1 MDGQIL
7 EMENA
12 VQENLDVILEL
23 LSIYGLRVVGA
34 IVILIV
40 GWTVAGWGRRLVLRS
55 TAKIQTMDET
65 VARFLAS
72 LVRYGIIAFTV
83 LAVLSQFG
91 VETASFIA
99 VLATMG
105 LAVGLALQGTLGH
118 VASGFMLLIFR
129 PFKIGDFVEAGGVA
143 GTVKDINLFTT
154 ELATGD
160 NVQILIPNGQI
171 WGSAIRN
178 FSFNDTRRVDFGL
191 GIGYEDDINKAFS
204 AIRSVI
210 EGESRAYKDPEP
222 LIVVGELADSS
233 VNLTIR
239 IWVDASDYW
248 GVRFD
253 LNKAFK
259 ERLDQEGINI
269 PYPQQVVHMVS
280 DGPAAA

>member
-105 LAVGLALQGTLGH
+105 LAVGLALQGTLAH

-129 PFKIGDFVEAGGVA
+129 PFKIGDFVDAGGVS

-160 NVQILIPNGQI
+160 NVQILVPNGQI

-178 FSFNDTRRVDFGL
+178 FSFNDKRRVDFSL

-210 EGESRAYKDPEP
+210 EAESRAHKDPEP

-239 IWVDASDYW
+239 IWVDAGDYW

>member
-105 LAVGLALQGTLGH
+105 LAVGLALQGTLAH

-129 PFKIGDFVEAGGVA
+129 PFKIGDFVDAGGVS

-160 NVQILIPNGQI
+160 NVQILVPNGQI

-178 FSFNDTRRVDFGL
+178 FSFNDKRRVDFSL

-210 EGESRAYKDPEP
+210 EAESRTHKDPEP

-239 IWVDASDYW
+239 IWVDAGDYW

>member
-1 MDGQIL
+1 MEDQIRG
-7 EMENA
+7 
-12 VQENLDVILEL
+12 NLDLIIEL
-23 LSIYGLRVVGA
+23 LSVYGLRVVGA

-40 GWTVAGWGRRLVLRS
+40 GWRIADWGKRLVLRS
-55 TAKIQTMDET
+55 TSKIQTMDET

-72 LVRYGIIAFTV
+72 LVRYGIITFTV

-91 VETASFIA
+91 IETASFIA

-105 LAVGLALQGTLGH
+105 LAVGLALQGTLAH

-129 PFKIGDFVEAGGVA
+129 PFKIGDFVDAGGVA

-154 ELATGD
+154 ELTTGD
-160 NVQILIPNGQI
+160 NVQILVPNGQI

-178 FSFNDTRRVDFGL
+178 FSVNPTRRVEFSL

-204 AIRSVI
+204 AIRAVI
-210 EGESRAYKDPEP
+210 EAESRAHKDPEP

-239 IWVDASDYW
+239 IWVDAGDYW
-248 GVRFD
+248 GVKFA

-259 ERLDQEGINI
+259 EKLDQEGINI

>member
-1 MDGQIL
+1 MEDQIRG
-7 EMENA
+7 
-12 VQENLDVILEL
+12 NLDPIIEM
-23 LSIYGLRVVGA
+23 LSVYGLRVLGA
-34 IVILIV
+34 LLILII

-55 TAKIQTMDET
+55 TAKIRTMDET

-72 LVRYGIIAFTV
+72 MVRYGIIAFTV

-91 VETASFIA
+91 VETTSFIA
-99 VLATMG
+99 VMGAMG
-105 LAVGLALQGTLGH
+105 LAVGLALQGTLSH

-129 PFKIGDFVEAGGVA
+129 PFKIGDFVDAGGVA

-160 NVQILIPNGQI
+160 NVQILIPNGQV

-178 FSFNDTRRVDFGL
+178 FSFNATRRVDFSL

-204 AIRSVI
+204 AIHAVI
-210 EGESRAYKDPEP
+210 DAESRAHKDPEP

-233 VNLTIR
+233 VNLVIR
-239 IWVDASDYW
+239 VWVDAGDYW
-248 GVRFD
+248 GVKFD